1 MTIRLLTIALLASAA
16 CMAQD
21 FFFRCNFGPD
31 EMAQW
36 KLPRGA
42 EIVQTEQAP
51 VLKITA
57 ATRHDGDDGRATM
70 SFPFDQYAG
79 KTIRMHCRVKYED
92 VSKPAQSYNGTKFM
106 MVYKTKSGQSRWL
119 HGEGAW
125 GSKDWHDI
133 TYAGTIDDDALPGTI
148 ELGLQDSTGSIWF
161 QDLRMRLIDP
171 AKVFPRVA
179 PEDYLPAYTDRV
191 LKEPRRRGVMSP
203 SVFRKNVTLEKD
215 LPDLAS
221 WGATLIRWQLIRN
234 WGARNSD
241 QDPAEYLE
249 WVRARVPEVKQ
260 VLDRCQELGIKVV
273 LDLHVPPGGRREG
286 GWMLMFENQVFADAF
301 ADAWR
306 ILAAGVKGHPAL
318 FGYNLINEPC
328 QPNDVVLIDYLTL
341 QYNVAKIVRAI
352 DPVTPII
359 IESNNWSSAQS
370 FRYLTPLPLNDI
382 IYQAHMYHPGGFTHQ
397 GVHGSAIGATYPDPA
412 KKLDKDELRRHLQ
425 PVRDFQLKYNARIY
439 IGEFSAIRWAVGAA
453 QYLQDCSDIF
463 EEYGWDWS
471 YHAYREWSGWS
482 VEHGS
487 DPKDEKPAASD
498 TDRKKV
504 LLEAFKRN
512 QR

>member
-16 CMAQD
+16 CMAQE
-21 FFFRCNFGPD
+21 FFFRSNFGPA
-31 EMAQW
+31 ELAQW
-36 KLPRGA
+36 KLPSGA
-42 EIVQTEQAP
+42 EIVQTEQGPA
-51 VLKITA
+51 LKVTVT
-57 ATRHDGDDGRATM
+57 TRRNGDGDRATM
-70 SFPFDQYAG
+70 AFPFDQYAG

-92 VSKPAQSYNGTKFM
+92 VTKPAQSYNGTKFM

-119 HGEGAW
+119 HGSGAW

-133 TYAGTIDDDALPGTI
+133 TYSGTIDDDALPGTI
-148 ELGLQDSTGSIWF
+148 ELGLQDCTGSIWF

-171 AKVFPRVA
+171 AKVFPRIA
-179 PEDYLPAYTDRV
+179 PEDYLPVYTDRV
-191 LKEPRRRGVMSP
+191 RKEPQRRGVMSP
-203 SVFRKNVTLEKD
+203 SVFRENITIEKD

-249 WVRARVPEVKQ
+249 WVRKRVPEVIQ
-260 VLDRCQELGIKVV
+260 VLDRCQELGMKVV

-286 GWMLMFENQVFADAF
+286 GWMTMFENQVFADAF
-301 ADAWR
+301 AEAWR
-306 ILAAGVKGHPAL
+306 ILAKGVKGHPAL
-318 FGYNLINEPC
+318 FGYDLINEPC

-341 QYNVAKIVRAI
+341 QYNVAKIVRGI

-359 IESNNWSSAQS
+359 IESNNWSSAPS

-397 GVHGSAIGATYPDPA
+397 GVHGSPIGAIYPDPA
-412 KKLDKDELRRHLQ
+412 KKWDKDELRRHLQ

-453 QYLQDCSDIF
+453 QYLQDCIDIF